1 MLPVMVVPRIP
12 PLLMVLTPRA
22 PIPALSPP
30 PPRAEAT
37 VGDKASAIA
46 SAPAPARSLCC
57 IDMLDS
63 FIGLFRNSRVLI
75 KPLCYF
81 QLLATT
87 AVPAREAMLIDRS
100 EEHTSELQSRFGISY
115 AVFCLKKKKKINST
129 TQLTSSAPLPHTRAH
144 SPRH

>member
-75 KPLCYF
+75 RPLCYF

-87 AVPAREAMLIDRS
+87 AVPAREAMLIDDVCKTDCMKCK
-100 EEHTSELQSRFGISY
+100 H
-115 AVFCLKKKKKINST
+115 AVSSPHIILSCDDSKEGLKSFANGQQCCT
-129 TQLTSSAPLPHTRAH
+129 
-144 SPRH
+144 